1 MVTPMRP
8 VHSHVR
14 MRGFTATEILLVLA
28 IVGIITAIA
37 APNMAA
43 MIRSQSVKTAAFD
56 LFASLTL
63 ARSEAIKRN
72 TAVTITPNF
81 GNWGRGWQLTDAN
94 GNLLKQDRIIGD
106 DPVPIPVAVAI
117 VGGPT
122 VTFARNGRLNG
133 GPAQFTLTAT
143 SASAVFT
150 RCVAVELSGRP
161 RTC

>member
-1 MVTPMRP
+1 MRP
-8 VHSHVR
+8 LGSR
-14 MRGFTATEILLVLA
+14 FGMGGFTATEMLVVLA

-43 MIRSQSVKTAAFD
+43 MIRNQRVRTAAFD

-72 TAVTITPNF
+72 TAVTLTPNL
-81 GNWGRGWQLTDAN
+81 GDWGRGWQVNDAN
-94 GNLLKQDRIIGD
+94 GNLLKQDRVLG
-106 DPVPIPVAVAI
+106 PTEAIPVTVAI
-117 VGGPT
+117 VGGPN

-133 GPAQFTLTAT
+133 GAVQFNLASVSGAQTFI
-143 SASAVFT
+143 
-150 RCVAVELSGRP
+150 RCVAVDLSGRP